1 MEADGALSIFE
12 RSKDL
17 YDCQYTKYLGC
28 GDSNAYTTVRN
39 NNPYN
44 TDIAEL
50 ECTGHVQ
57 KGMGTALTNV
67 LPESKAKKFVV
78 NSSGIQLRNKTAA
91 NQSCGEKM
99 YSDIGGDG
107 RLTKKAILKIQGHYG
122 AAVRDNSTIED
133 MESVI
138 WVIYHHRSGNHTR
151 CADWCASHNGDMEKH
166 ISTHFHHSSVM

>member
-1 MEADGALSIFE
+1 M
-12 RSKDL
+12 
-17 YDCQYTKYLGC
+17 
-28 GDSNAYTTVRN
+28 
-39 NNPYN
+39 
-44 TDIAEL
+44 
-50 ECTGHVQ
+50 
-57 KGMGTALTNV
+57 
-67 LPESKAKKFVV
+67 V

-133 MESVI
+133 MESAM
-138 WVIYHHRSGNHTR
+138 WAIYHHRSGNHTR
-151 CADWCASHNGDMEKH
+151 CADWCASHNGDMEKQ